1 MEDRYIA
8 AIDLGSSKI
17 ALSVA
22 YIEGADMRIVYYEEQ
37 PSAGIRNSGI
47 FNETKAAAVVKKLVK
62 HAEEELGIKIIQ
74 AVTSLSRNGIVTE
87 NSNESLD
94 SISTED
100 TVKAEDILELKNRAK
115 NRYECSDTKLTVY
128 EAIAQSFSN
137 GDDINLSEEDV
148 IGTSGAEITGDFK
161 VFLGSRKSFNCIT
174 NMANQVG
181 ICSAR
186 EYFIPAIIGK
196 AVLSEDEIENGVA
209 VVDLGGGC
217 TSVSIFIGGILRFFS
232 SIPFGGKEVTSDIR
246 TESNINDRLAENIK
260 LGYGVCIPEKLLNLT
275 DKQLLIK
282 SDSAEPDKRISVKY
296 LSEIITAREEE
307 ILEAIIYEI
316 DRSGF
321 SRQIPSGI
329 VITGGG
335 ANMTNLEMLI
345 TRMSGYRVRKGY
357 PQNAQG
363 ISDCNGILETSA
375 AASVAMLFA
384 AKEDSVCACATID
397 TSAESTETTGK
408 ADTTGN
414 GTTLSGTD
422 NGNAAVNSGDTAGG
436 NSSDTGKGGSAAP
449 DIEDSKSD
457 NYGDDMRHSAG
468 QTKES
473 DKKASGESRQGTSTN
488 LFQNDPDYENT
499 VESKKGKKAKDSTK
513 PDKQQKHIKTPA
525 FLGKI
530 FDTVINFS
538 NEIADEVGKDEL

>member
-22 YIEGADMRIVYYEEQ
+22 YIEGADMRIIYYEEQ

-47 FNETKAAAVVKKLVK
+47 FNETKAAEVVKRLVR

-87 NSNESLD
+87 KCSESID
-94 SISTED
+94 SISAED
-100 TVKAEDILELKNRAK
+100 TVKAEDILELKNIVK
-115 NRYECSDTKLTVY
+115 NRYECNDPKLAVY

-137 GDDINLSEEDV
+137 GDSFNLSEEEI
-148 IGTSGAEITGDFK
+148 IGTSGTEITGDFN
-161 VFLGSRKSFNCIT
+161 VFLGSRKSFNCIS
-174 NMANQVG
+174 NMMRQVG
-181 ICSAR
+181 ICSAK

-217 TSVSIFIGGILRFFS
+217 TSVSIFIKGILRFFS

-260 LGYGVCIPEKLLNLT
+260 LGYGVCIPEKLLSLT

-335 ANMTNLEMLI
+335 ANMTNIEMLL

-357 PQNAQG
+357 TQNAQG

-375 AASVAMLFA
+375 ASSVAMLFA
-384 AKEDSVCACATID
+384 AKEDSVCACANTDIPVEAKD
-397 TSAESTETTGK
+397 SDYAHDSASDDNVVVSREGETNSVET
-408 ADTTGN
+408 D
-414 GTTLSGTD
+414 GTMSYRTD
-422 NGNAAVNSGDTAGG
+422 SDKDTAGNG
-436 NSSDTGKGGSAAP
+436 SQNSAWTNQSA
-449 DIEDSKSD
+449 DS
-457 NYGDDMRHSAG
+457 GD
-468 QTKES
+468 S
-473 DKKASGESRQGTSTN
+473 DKSGQSISGQNGDGQGGKTT
-488 LFQNDPDYENT
+488 LFEDDPDYENT
-499 VESKKGKKAKDSTK
+499 ENTEKKKKGKNSTK
-513 PDKQQKHIKTPA
+513 QEKQKHR
-525 FLGKI
+525 KI
-530 FDTVINFS
+530 FEKFIENVINFG

>member
-17 ALSVA
+17 ALAVA
-22 YIEGADMRIVYYEEQ
+22 YIEGADMRIIHYEEQ
-37 PSAGIRNSGI
+37 PSAGMRNSGI
-47 FNETKAAAVVKKLVK
+47 FNETKAAEVVKRLVVN
-62 HAEEELGIKIIQ
+62 AEKELGIKIIQ

-87 NSNESLD
+87 NDSAALDTIGSES
-94 SISTED
+94 
-100 TVKAEDILELKNRAK
+100 TVKTEDILELKNRIK
-115 NRYECSDTKLTVY
+115 NRYESSDRKLTVY

-137 GDDINLSEEDV
+137 GDDFNLSEEDI
-148 IGTSGAEITGDFK
+148 IGTSGEEITGDFK
-161 VFLGSRKSFNCIT
+161 IFLGSSKSLNRIS
-174 NMANQVG
+174 NMMNQVG

-246 TESNINDRLAENIK
+246 TESNINERLAENIK

-307 ILEAIIYEI
+307 ILEAMMYEI

-375 AASVAMLFA
+375 ASSVAMLFA
-384 AKEDSVCACATID
+384 AKEDNVCACATID
-397 TSAESTETTGK
+397 SSAESTETTDR
-408 ADTTGN
+408 ADTMGN
-414 GTTLSGTD
+414 GTTVSAGTD
-422 NGNAAVNSGDTAGG
+422 IDNTAINSGDTADGI
-436 NSSDTGKGGSAAP
+436 SSDILKGGSSAS
-449 DIEDSKSD
+449 DIEDSKSGKC
-457 NYGDDMRHSAG
+457 GDDMQHSAG

-473 DKKASGESRQGTSTN
+473 DTKVTGESGRGGSTS
-488 LFQNDPDYENT
+488 LFANDPDYENT
-499 VESKKGKKAKDSTK
+499 VKSTKGKKGKDSTK
-513 PDKQQKHIKTPA
+513 PDKKHIKTPA
-525 FLGKI
+525 FIGKFI
-530 FDTVINFS
+530 DSVINFG